1 MVYHGI
7 SSLIA
12 PLSSHVCLMV
22 RSHAVTS
29 FLKCSSSI
37 DYWRILIT
45 SYHTLSIW
53 SLKISGKRHRLV
65 LTSLHPSLLGCDPV
79 HPAGASQSYCFM
91 NLHESFDHSMEI
103 NCGVW
108 SFCAMAFAEVLPQQ
122 SRRRP
127 ILCCQQ
133 ESGHLHQATI
143 QTKSQ
148 SVVCSSWYSNSSETV
163 SPEYQG
169 HAPNWQEDWSRNPN
183 ALMRGRCTDPNLFRL
198 QIDGLRWW

>member
-12 PLSSHVCLMV
+12 PLSSHVCPMV

-37 DYWRILIT
+37 DYGRILIT
-45 SYHTLSIW
+45 LIYLISKNQWKKTSPRPHQSPSISLRMWPSPSRW
-53 SLKISGKRHRLV
+53 SFPVV
-65 LTSLHPSLLGCDPV
+65 LFHEPSRV
-79 HPAGASQSYCFM
+79 VS
-91 NLHESFDHSMEI
+91 DHSMEI
-103 NCGVW
+103 NWGVW
-108 SFCAMAFAEVLPQQ
+108 SCAMAFAEVLPQQ

-183 ALMRGRCTDPNLFRL
+183 ALMRGRCTDLNLFRL